1 MPGHVECCTKPVLK
15 WIAENMPEVPV
26 NVMDQYHPD
35 AYCNPADPRF
45 DKRYVDM
52 ARYPTREEILEAY
65 RYAERLGL
73 NFGEITFERSLRGF
87 RP

>member
-1 MPGHVECCTKPVLK
+1 LK

-45 DKRYVDM
+45 DKKIR
-52 ARYPTREEILEAY
+52 
-65 RYAERLGL
+65 GH
-73 NFGEITFERSLRGF
+73 GEVSN
-87 RP
+87 P